1 MTVNIIYPAVDRS
14 IKDRLRVVQR
24 LTTVSKVPDEA
35 LSLFISRSS
44 TLFANHKYKSCAV
57 FSSVFVFFVLWC
69 HWSAGVTDCYHG
81 NKAHSSE
88 LAWGHLLANFL
99 GLK

>member
-14 IKDRLRVVQR
+14 IKDRLRMVQR

-57 FSSVFVFFVLWC
+57 FSSVFFFFLSFGATGQQVSLI
-69 HWSAGVTDCYHG
+69 VTMETRLIVQ
-81 NKAHSSE
+81 S
-88 LAWGHLLANFL
+88 
-99 GLK
+99 